1 MDGDDEDALLARAVG
16 AWAVSGRRG
25 VEWVARRLP
34 KDVHEEE
41 LELPLPYAEAVA
53 RVRAVLR
60 GLGRKVPPVSRGMRT
75 RGMRTRGTRTFR
87 VMAGGGAWGLNPVL
101 VTIRLTA
108 PGGSEAGPESEPG
121 STLVHLRAA
130 AKEGLIRQRAGQRM
144 GRRVAE
150 LLTGHGGGVDE

>member
-1 MDGDDEDALLARAVG
+1 MGRDDEDALLAQAIG

-60 GLGRKVPPVSRGMRT
+60 GLGRRVPPVS
-75 RGMRTRGTRTFR
+75 RGTRTFR

-101 VTIRLTA
+101 VTVRLTTV
-108 PGGSEAGPESEPG
+108 GGTESEPEPDPG

-130 AKEGLIRQRAGQRM
+130 AKEGLIRQRAGQRT

-150 LLTGHGGGVDE
+150 LLTGDGR